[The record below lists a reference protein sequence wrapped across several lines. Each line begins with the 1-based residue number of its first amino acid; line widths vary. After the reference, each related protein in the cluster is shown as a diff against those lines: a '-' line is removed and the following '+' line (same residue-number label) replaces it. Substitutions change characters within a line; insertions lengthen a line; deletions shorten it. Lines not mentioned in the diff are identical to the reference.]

1 MLISSLFSILYFT
14 IHHRRQRT
22 HKRGH
27 DRWGDNPGRIHTAI
41 LASVRDHIDRYQLQG
56 RNIQNQKRA
65 HLIAG
70 NPAALSI
77 CRHRQLTAALTCLVP
92 LFLSV
97 CKNAF
102 PCRHIPR
109 RPPLFLQLRQFLHRL
124 QSPLCLVNDT
134 KFKNNIIIV
143 HQYLF
148 FLPACFAALAAIFTV
163 FR

>member
-77 CRHRQLTAALTCLVP
+77 CRHRQLNGALTCLVP
-92 LFLSV
+92 LFPSIR
-97 CKNAF
+97 KNAF
-102 PCRHIPR
+102 PCRSIPR
-109 RPPLFLQLRQFLHRL
+109 RPPLRFQLRKLFHCLKPALCQVSDTNYINFFIIFLI
-124 QSPLCLVNDT
+124 
-134 KFKNNIIIV
+134 FK
-143 HQYLF
+143 
-148 FLPACFAALAAIFTV
+148 
-163 FR
+163 

>member
-77 CRHRQLTAALTCLVP
+77 CHHKRLTAALTCLVP
-92 LFLSV
+92 LFPFV
-97 CKNAF
+97 CENAF
-102 PCRHIPR
+102 PCRRITRCPS
-109 RPPLFLQLRQFLHRL
+109 LLLQLRQLLH
-124 QSPLCLVNDT
+124 
-134 KFKNNIIIV
+134 
-143 HQYLF
+143 
-148 FLPACFAALAAIFTV
+148 CFHPPP
-163 FR
+163 

>member
-56 RNIQNQKRA
+56 RNIQNQKRT

-77 CRHRQLTAALTCLVP
+77 CRHRQFTAALTCLVP

-124 QSPLCLVNDT
+124 QSPLCQVNDT
-134 KFKNNIIIV
+134 KF
-143 HQYLF
+143 LEF
-148 FLPACFAALAAIFTV
+148 F
-163 FR
+163 

>member
-56 RNIQNQKRA
+56 KKYSKSKTCA

-77 CRHRQLTAALTCLVP
+77 CRHRQLTAALTVKVK
-92 LFLSV
+92 FL
-97 CKNAF
+97 A
-102 PCRHIPR
+102 
-109 RPPLFLQLRQFLHRL
+109 LR
-124 QSPLCLVNDT
+124 
-134 KFKNNIIIV
+134 
-143 HQYLF
+143 
-148 FLPACFAALAAIFTV
+148 
-163 FR
+163 